1 MSNWVLKSSDPNL
14 LSDIKLYEGT
24 ISYQSKLGY
33 YKDNKFWTYKDSLG
47 YPTIGY
53 GHLLTEGEN
62 FKTGLTESQANE
74 LLAKDLA
81 SKVAD
86 AKSLYEQYNMTG
98 GIELQKVL
106 TQMVFQM
113 GKGKVS
119 QFKNTL
125 SCMGRGDY
133 KGAAAGMRNSAWYK
147 QTTSRAEKLAK
158 IVESL

>member
-1 MSNWVLKSSDPNL
+1 MSNWVLTSLDAKL
-14 LSDIKLYEGT
+14 LNDIKLFEGT
-24 ISYQSKLGY
+24 IAYQTKVGY
-33 YKDNKFWTYKDSLG
+33 YKNGKFNVYKDSLG

-53 GHLLTEGEN
+53 GHLVLSNEN
-62 FKTGLTESQANE
+62 FAQGLNESQAND

-86 AKSLYEQYNMTG
+86 AKSIYEQYGMKGN
-98 GIELQKVL
+98 IELQKVL

-113 GKGKVS
+113 GKGKVL

-125 SCMGRGDY
+125 SCMARGDY
-133 KGAAAGMRNSAWYK
+133 KGAASGMRNSAWYK
-147 QTTSRAEKLAK
+147 QATSRAESLAR